1 MLTVSG
7 NKPFDF
13 YTRQN
18 YLDNVMRGGL
28 PHQVGPDGGKALLYL
43 YSRKHGDMERDYNYF
58 RTAPAFFSQGNG
70 NYRDVNQNRRNDV
83 LIHPFVGDAV
93 IRTFLNLLQL
103 DGNNPLDVQGARFFI
118 GDAAVLDAF
127 LTRTLQQPDRTLR
140 TLLHTGYTPGEV
152 FAVADAA
159 GTAFLVSKESFLAEA
174 ISLSERFE
182 SARHGEGYWTDH
194 WTYNT
199 DLLESYLAVY
209 PEKETALFFED
220 RSHTWYDTFCRVL
233 PRHEKHV
240 LNKAASLDP
249 SGIGIELDSNK
260 PNWYDALN
268 SLSGLFGSSTNETF
282 ELKRLLMLMKTV
294 LQQAGDKVE
303 TVHVPV
309 EASDFLHKLT
319 AAFRDM
325 AGFAQWDARCSAKE
339 TFREKTF
346 TGVSGT
352 EFQLAKSTFLQF
364 ADVVLAALDT
374 GLNAAIDP
382 GSGLPLSYFSHEATD
397 WEETGAVRNGHPLVR
412 VKAFRRRALP
422 LFLEG
427 IVHAMRSENDP
438 EKVRRLHRL
447 VLSSGLYDHKLK
459 MFKVNASLAKE
470 GYEIGRNRAFPAGWL
485 ENESIWL
492 HMEYKYLLALLRK
505 GLVPEYFEAAKTPS
519 PSAFWDTSR
528 LCTSTRADWTPGRS
542 KPPSP
547 PCAFSAQAKACCTHR
562 RQPR

>member
-1 MLTVSG
+1 
-7 NKPFDF
+7 
-13 YTRQN
+13 
-18 YLDNVMRGGL
+18 
-28 PHQVGPDGGKALLYL
+28 
-43 YSRKHGDMERDYNYF
+43 
-58 RTAPAFFSQGNG
+58 
-70 NYRDVNQNRRNDV
+70 
-83 LIHPFVGDAV
+83 
-93 IRTFLNLLQL
+93 
-103 DGNNPLDVQGARFFI
+103 
-118 GDAAVLDAF
+118 
-127 LTRTLQQPDRTLR
+127 
-140 TLLHTGYTPGEV
+140 
-152 FAVADAA
+152 
-159 GTAFLVSKESFLAEA
+159 
-174 ISLSERFE
+174 
-182 SARHGEGYWTDH
+182 
-194 WTYNT
+194 
-199 DLLESYLAVY
+199 
-209 PEKETALFFED
+209 
-220 RSHTWYDTFCRVL
+220 
-233 PRHEKHV
+233 V

-505 GLVPEYFEAAKTPS
+505 GLVPEYFEAAKTALILQLDPHTYGRS
-519 PSAFWDTSR
+519 ILENSSFICSSAFYDESR
-528 LCTSTRADWTPGRS
+528 HGRGYYARLS
-542 KPPSP
+542 VPPRNSSI
-547 PCAFSAQAKACCTHR
+547 CGC
-562 RQPR
+562 